1 MMMKLKL
8 SLLTLVMLSGQSF
21 IASNAEA
28 GPLLDWL
35 RGKKNNCCRSAQPAY
50 GYYPTAATTAQFAG
64 TAQSPYNLQPG
75 QCMKTCQ
82 QTCSR
87 TVVNYVPTTE
97 YRTNWNRVPVTQ
109 YRPVTNSD
117 PCTGCTVTCMKP
129 CTTYTYKMQRVPYTT
144 YKPVYRTETYKVPVT
159 TITNDCASG
168 NCSTGCCSAAPAA
181 TSGCATCGSAP
192 AANFAPTGNFAPTPA
207 VNNFAPTGNFAP
219 TLAPTNGSSSRS
231 LPANTAP
238 TLAPETGSLNSMYS
252 SSVPSNTLSTESTF
266 NTRGFNTARA
276 DVYPNRNERRV
287 TEVAAMSR
295 TTPGQSL
302 ESEYNNLTRGRSQ
315 DRGFTPRESESNR
328 PQANDRFDNQTA
340 SASPIRREWSYS
352 PVRLASYHAE
362 VESDAP
368 VQMEVQSIRR
378 TDRSPSRAG
387 QRSLREINSL
397 WNDVR

>member
-8 SLLTLVMLSGQSF
+8 SLLTLFMLSCQSF
-21 IASNAEA
+21 VASDADA

-35 RGKKNNCCRSAQPAY
+35 RGKKNNCCR
-50 GYYPTAATTAQFAG
+50 TAQVASVAPNPF
-64 TAQSPYNLQPG
+64 NLQPG

-144 YKPVYRTETYKVPVT
+144 YKPVYRTETFKVPVT
-159 TITNDCASG
+159 TITNDCATG

-181 TSGCATCGSAP
+181 TGGCATCGTAP
-192 AANFAPTGNFAPTPA
+192 AANFAPTGNIAPTGNFAPTPA

-219 TLAPTNGSSSRS
+219 TPAPTSGSSSRS
-231 LPANTAP
+231 LPANIAP
-238 TLAPETGSLNSMYS
+238 TLAPETGSLDSMYS
-252 SSVPSNTLSTESTF
+252 SSVPSNTLNTDSKF
-266 NTRGFNTARA
+266 NTRGFDTARA

-295 TTPGQSL
+295 TSPGTSL
-302 ESEYNNLTRGRSQ
+302 ESEYNNLTRGGTQ
-315 DRGFTPRESESNR
+315 QRGFTPRRNENRSE
-328 PQANDRFDNQTA
+328 PTNDRLNNQTA

>member
-8 SLLTLVMLSGQSF
+8 SLLTLVMLAGHAF
-21 IASNAEA
+21 IASDADA

-50 GYYPTAATTAQFAG
+50 GYYPTAATSAQYAG
-64 TAQSPYNLQPG
+64 TAQNAYNLQPG

-129 CTTYTYKMQRVPYTT
+129 CTTYTYQMQRVPYTT

-159 TITNDCASG
+159 TITNDCATG
-168 NCSTGCCSAAPAA
+168 NCSTGCCSSGCCSSAPAGA
-181 TSGCATCGSAP
+181 PTGCATCGSAP
-192 AANFAPTGNFAPTPA
+192 TATNFAPTQNYAPTPA
-207 VNNFAPTGNFAP
+207 YDS
-219 TLAPTNGSSSRS
+219 GSF
-231 LPANTAP
+231 PADTAP
-238 TLAPETGSLNSMYS
+238 VLAPETGSLNSMHRN
-252 SSVPSNTLSTESTF
+252 SVPSNTLSTDSTF
-266 NTRGFNTARA
+266 STRGFNTARA

-287 TEVAAMSR
+287 TEVAAMQR
-295 TTPGQSL
+295 TGKGNSL

-315 DRGFTPRESESNR
+315 DRGFTPRKSESNR
-328 PQANDRFDNQTA
+328 QQAIEQLDNQTA

-378 TDRSPSRAG
+378 THRSPSRAG